1 MKFKILDNK
10 FSSNNYLEI
19 ESYDI
24 DDSKSSHSLHLFNRY
39 VRNKFRFSTAS
50 TKTRSEVKC
59 TTAKAYK
66 QKGTG
71 NARRG
76 ANSTPLRRGG
86 GVIFGPKP
94 RSFDFKLNKKVIKQA
109 HRLVLSKIS
118 DKSFI
123 MDESFDIKKTSQ
135 IDKLFK
141 KNNMNNK
148 SVFLITELDFNLV
161 LPFRNLNYI
170 ILDFVDNYDPELL
183 LTANNVIFSKNA
195 FDTFRGYAN
204 V

>member
-10 FSSNNYLEI
+10 FSSNNDLEI
-19 ESYDI
+19 ESYEI

-109 HRLVLSKIS
+109 HRLVLSKIA

-123 MDESFDIKKTSQ
+123 IDESFDIKKTSQ